1 MTSKKALDY
10 FKSKHEH
17 PKVICVSEN
26 NLHQYIITEK
36 TIQRTFGTVKEYTL
50 YDVLK
55 NGEIVP
61 MFKGD
66 NPLKLEERWRK
77 KHGL

>member
-1 MTSKKALDY
+1 MISKKALDHL
-10 FKSKHEH
+10 KTKHERL
-17 PKVICVSEN
+17 KVTCVSEN
-26 NLHQYIITEK
+26 NSARYIITEK
-36 TIQRTFGTVKEYTL
+36 IIQKTFDTVKEYTL

-66 NPLKLEERWRK
+66 DPLKLEERWK
-77 KHGL
+77 KRHGI

>member
-10 FKSKHEH
+10 FKSKHER
-17 PKVICVSEN
+17 PKVMCVSEN
-26 NLHQYIITEK
+26 NSARYIITEK
-36 TIQRTFGTVKEYTL
+36 TIQRTFDTVKEYTL

-55 NGEIVP
+55 TGEMSP

-77 KHGL
+77 KRGL

>member
-1 MTSKKALDY
+1 MISEKFLDY
-10 FKSKHEH
+10 LNGKHERL
-17 PKVICVSEN
+17 KVTCVSEN
-26 NLHQYIITEK
+26 NSARYIITEK
-36 TIQRTFGTVKEYTL
+36 TIQRTFDTVNEYKL

-61 MFKGD
+61 VFKGD
-66 NPLKLEERWRK
+66 DPLELEQKWRK